1 MNPHRQLEWGFS
13 SELVLWSPDRIL
25 ITRSVPA
32 QLRGI
37 DEEINTPWGSG
48 KGFKGSVIKIHCYFC
63 PCPMA
68 RLFLPL

>member
-32 QLRGI
+32 QLCGI
-37 DEEINTPWGSG
+37 DEEMNTPRGGG
-48 KGFKGSVIKIHCYFC
+48 KGFSN
-63 PCPMA
+63 
-68 RLFLPL
+68 